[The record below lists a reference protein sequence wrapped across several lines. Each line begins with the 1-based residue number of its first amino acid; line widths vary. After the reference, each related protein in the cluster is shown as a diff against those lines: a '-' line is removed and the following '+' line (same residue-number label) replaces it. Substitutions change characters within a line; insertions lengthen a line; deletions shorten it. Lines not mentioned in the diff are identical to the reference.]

1 MFIIMKT
8 QEFVD
13 VRVGESTQ
21 PDHGYELSDK
31 CIITKSSNAVASGAG
46 SKGLFSYKSTKL
58 YLQPIITQYFIDNK
72 SEIWLLFLIAHSK
85 R

>member
-1 MFIIMKT
+1 MKT
-8 QEFVD
+8 QEIVD

-21 PDHGYELSDK
+21 PDYGYELSDR

-58 YLQPIITQYFIDNK
+58 K
-72 SEIWLLFLIAHSK
+72 SAECKINQRVYGMLIMEQEAK
-85 R
+85 VCLV

>member
-8 QEFVD
+8 QEIVD

-21 PDHGYELSDK
+21 PDYGYELSDK

-46 SKGLFSYKSTKL
+46 SKGLFSVNV
-58 YLQPIITQYFIDNK
+58 D
-72 SEIWLLFLIAHSK
+72 
-85 R
+85 

>member
-8 QEFVD
+8 QEIVD

-21 PDHGYELSDK
+21 PDYGYELSDR

-46 SKGLFSYKSTKL
+46 SKGLFSYKSAECKINQSL
-58 YLQPIITQYFIDNK
+58 RDVDNGAGSK
-72 SEIWLLFLIAHSK
+72 GLFSVNVD
-85 R
+85 

>member
-1 MFIIMKT
+1 MKT
-8 QEFVD
+8 QEIVD

-21 PDHGYELSDK
+21 PDYGYELSDR

-58 YLQPIITQYFIDNK
+58 LNVK
-72 SEIWLLFLIAHSK
+72 SIRVYGMLIMEQEAK
-85 R
+85 VCLV